1 MGKKDITRY
10 DPVDR
15 IFNLREDFDDIVKDF
30 FAGFSNVNTG
40 RGVYPLLDIREDKE
54 KYTIS
59 IEIPGVEKKDL
70 KISVKKEKLI
80 IQGEKRE
87 EKKRQ
92 EESYLRVE
100 RSYGNFMRSVSLP
113 TEVDQSQITAKYNNG
128 VLKITLPKTEK
139 VKAKEVEVKIT

>member
-1 MGKKDITRY
+1 MAKKDVTRY
-10 DPVDR
+10 DPVGR

-30 FAGFSNVNTG
+30 FAGFSNVSAT
-40 RGVYPLLDIREDKE
+40 RGIYPLLDIREDKE
-54 KYTIS
+54 KYI
-59 IEIPGVEKKDL
+59 IGVEIPGVEKKDL

-80 IQGEKRE
+80 IQGEKKE
-87 EKKRQ
+87 EKKRE

-113 TEVDQSQITAKYNNG
+113 TGVDQSKITAKYNNG

-139 VKAKEVEVKIT
+139 GKAKEVEVKIT